1 MLHEYMCH
9 QNNPF
14 NQIIMGLTISA
25 DISFIILTKLSIYHT
40 CTSKSKQRSFFFFK
54 DKYIFNI
61 RLRGFA
67 LILEPV
73 PLFLNLLEVLMIE
86 TIFLVSEQD
95 VLKLQKNI

>member
-1 MLHEYMCH
+1 MLMLHEYH

-67 LILEPV
+67 LTLEPGAIIFKPARSFDDRV
-73 PLFLNLLEVLMIE
+73 PF
-86 TIFLVSEQD
+86 FW
-95 VLKLQKNI
+95 

>member
-1 MLHEYMCH
+1 MLHEYH

-40 CTSKSKQRSFFFFK
+40 YTSRSKERHLKKKKK

-67 LILEPV
+67 LTLEPGAIIFKPARSFDDRV
-73 PLFLNLLEVLMIE
+73 PF
-86 TIFLVSEQD
+86 FW
-95 VLKLQKNI
+95 

>member
-1 MLHEYMCH
+1 MLMLHEYH
-9 QNNPF
+9 QNNPS
-14 NQIIMGLTISA
+14 NQIILGLTISA

-67 LILEPV
+67 LTLEPGAIIFKPARSFHDRV
-73 PLFLNLLEVLMIE
+73 PFIW
-86 TIFLVSEQD
+86 
-95 VLKLQKNI
+95 

>member
-1 MLHEYMCH
+1 MLMLHEYH

-40 CTSKSKQRSFFFFK
+40 YTSKSKQRPFFFK

-61 RLRGFA
+61 RLRGLA
-67 LILEPV
+67 LTLEPGAIIFKPARSFHGRV
-73 PLFLNLLEVLMIE
+73 PFIW
-86 TIFLVSEQD
+86 
-95 VLKLQKNI
+95 

>member
-1 MLHEYMCH
+1 MLMLHVYH

-14 NQIIMGLTISA
+14 NQIILGLTISA

-67 LILEPV
+67 LTLEPGAIIFKPARSFHGRV
-73 PLFLNLLEVLMIE
+73 PFIW
-86 TIFLVSEQD
+86 
-95 VLKLQKNI
+95 

>member
-1 MLHEYMCH
+1 MLHEYMYH

-40 CTSKSKQRSFFFFK
+40 YTSKSKERHLKKKK

-67 LILEPV
+67 LILEPGAIIFKPARSFHDRV
-73 PLFLNLLEVLMIE
+73 PFIW
-86 TIFLVSEQD
+86 
-95 VLKLQKNI
+95 

>member
-1 MLHEYMCH
+1 MLHEYH

-40 CTSKSKQRSFFFFK
+40 YTSKSKERHLKKKK

-67 LILEPV
+67 LILEPGAIIFKPARSFHDRV
-73 PLFLNLLEVLMIE
+73 PFIW
-86 TIFLVSEQD
+86 
-95 VLKLQKNI
+95 

>member
-1 MLHEYMCH
+1 MLMLHEYMYH

-25 DISFIILTKLSIYHT
+25 EISFIILTKLSIYHT

-61 RLRGFA
+61 RLRGLA
-67 LILEPV
+67 LTLEPGAIIFKPARSFHGRV
-73 PLFLNLLEVLMIE
+73 PFIW
-86 TIFLVSEQD
+86 
-95 VLKLQKNI
+95 

>member
-1 MLHEYMCH
+1 MLMLHEYMYH

-40 CTSKSKQRSFFFFK
+40 CTSKSKQRSFFFK

-67 LILEPV
+67 LTLEPGAIIFKPARSFDDRV
-73 PLFLNLLEVLMIE
+73 PF
-86 TIFLVSEQD
+86 FW
-95 VLKLQKNI
+95 